1 MPEIDPRMGGMV
13 AATAAMVMP
22 PSYPYAQAQQAQDI
36 RDASLRNKADE
47 SNGYLRQAHNLLDE
61 LEDALQ
67 GPRPRNGE
75 ETAKNNPGHP
85 GLRAVLN
92 DNSASSAT
100 LVGRLQTLLGSL

>member
-1 MPEIDPRMGGMV
+1 MYGNENSSMNASP
-13 AATAAMVMP
+13 A
-22 PSYPYAQAQQAQDI
+22 PYATSGYAQSQAAEI

-75 ETAKNNPGHP
+75 EAAKNNPGHP